1 MTASKNRRQFWRA
14 HFHSP
19 VQLAAHGHV
28 TEADLYDI
36 SLKGAL
42 VEAPEGWSG
51 KIGDQC
57 QLRLDL
63 AADAKISM
71 RARITHIAGRRVGLH
86 CDDIDIDSVTHLRRL
101 VALNSGD
108 PQLLDRELS
117 TLLGEAADQGD

>member
-1 MTASKNRRQFWRA
+1 MSIQKNRRQFWRA

-19 VQLAAHGHV
+19 VQFVAHGQA
-28 TEADLYDI
+28 TAAELYDI

-42 VEAPEGWSG
+42 LQVPVGWTG
-51 KIGDQC
+51 KIGDRS

-63 AADAKISM
+63 APDAKISM
-71 RARITHIAGRRVGLH
+71 NARIAHIDGRRVGLH
-86 CDDIDIDSVTHLRRL
+86 CEDIDVDSATHLRRL

-117 TLLGEAADQGD
+117 SLLDEAADQGG